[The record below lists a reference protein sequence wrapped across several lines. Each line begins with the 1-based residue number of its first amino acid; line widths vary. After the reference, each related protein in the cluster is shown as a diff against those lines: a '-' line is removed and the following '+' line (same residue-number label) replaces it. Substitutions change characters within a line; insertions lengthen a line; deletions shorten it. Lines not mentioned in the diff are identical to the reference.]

1 MRDKIISILKTKVY
15 IYDKKLSYFLD
26 DIEKI
31 YDIVQSKILDI
42 DCKNNILVS
51 SERIGIDVCL
61 LVIVAINTYLEDLKN
76 YNNNIVS
83 NLKTDQV
90 VMYKGRKYKY
100 KGCEVDKSGYFKDT
114 EYIVLEARNGIQKIF
129 KSDVYKLTRYFGKSE
144 KLDKMGKNNESKEG
158 RKLISKLLDL
168 DINQLV
174 GVLNQQILVVFKSKK
189 YMQHILE
196 NLKIEINQQ
205 KYEFGTVFPA
215 RYYSDIDN
223 FIDIKGNKL
232 HLQNI
237 FLFTSRFDVADLLIG
252 EYSNCNK
259 LILLEEESYYKSISI
274 IEDYILDEEQ
284 LEKVIFYNTYN
295 HIDRIV
301 NLIENDASVYA
312 IGEKE
317 NLKVKNILVESSKI
331 NGLLYI
337 TKTQL
342 KSLLKPEFDFVKKDE
357 FIKNTFKLLK
367 IFQLICIPINK
378 FNEKYIIDRGI
389 KIINKI
395 TENTYQYTTIYEK
408 LKCICENLRDL
419 YDLLYTSNP
428 KLNILEYISDKNST
442 IILNNNSEIEFISK
456 NKKIK
461 FKKLE
466 SINNL
471 NNLKLQNQKLIFM
484 SFYNNKYINQFNLY
498 NNNNI
503 INILYYIE
511 AIKYNSIANN
521 INRNLSIMYNN
532 LNYVFEKNYIDL
544 IKYDYKKIKK
554 T

>member
-129 KSDVYKLTRYFGKSE
+129 KSDAYKLTRYFGKSE

-342 KSLLKPEFDFVKKDE
+342 KNLLKPEFDFVKKDE

-484 SFYNNKYINQFNLY
+484 SFYNNKYTTL
-498 NNNNI
+498 
-503 INILYYIE
+503 
-511 AIKYNSIANN
+511 
-521 INRNLSIMYNN
+521 
-532 LNYVFEKNYIDL
+532 
-544 IKYDYKKIKK
+544 
-554 T
+554 